1 MSYAVGRRCDLDLA
15 WLWPEAVALFAP
27 QPGNPKKKKKKK
39 KKPQKATKPT
49 TQSPETGPHI

>member
-27 QPGNPKKKKKKK
+27 QPGNFHKSKKKKT
-39 KKPQKATKPT
+39 QKATKPT